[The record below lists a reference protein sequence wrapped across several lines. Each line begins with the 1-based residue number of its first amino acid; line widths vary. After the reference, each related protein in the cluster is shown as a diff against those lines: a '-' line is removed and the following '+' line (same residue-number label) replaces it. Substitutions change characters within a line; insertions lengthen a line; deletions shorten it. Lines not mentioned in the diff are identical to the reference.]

1 MTGRRAVFLDRDGVL
16 NRAYLDNGVPVP
28 PRTADRLELLPGVA
42 ETCRAFAERGLA
54 LVVVTNQPDLARG
67 ALQQTELDA
76 MHGLLREALPLD
88 DIVVCP
94 HDGKEGCWCRKPRP
108 GMILDAARR
117 LGLDLDHSV
126 AVGDRWRDID
136 AAHRAGV
143 ASVWIDWGLDEPL
156 SDAPG
161 ARFGSLPQA
170 RDHVLMVCGAD
181 GDR

>member
-1 MTGRRAVFLDRDGVL
+1 MHRRLRD
-16 NRAYLDNGVPVP
+16 
-28 PRTADRLELLPGVA
+28 E
-42 ETCRAFAERGLA
+42 
-54 LVVVTNQPDLARG
+54 
-67 ALQQTELDA
+67 
-76 MHGLLREALPLD
+76 LPLD

-143 ASVWIDWGLDEPL
+143 ASVWIDWGLGEAL
-156 SDAPG
+156 RDAPD
-161 ARFGSLPQA
+161 ARFGSLAEA
-170 RDHVLMVCGAD
+170 RDHVLMVCGAERAD
-181 GDR
+181 